1 MKRPRPVF
9 APIVFFAAAFL
20 LVFWLG
26 WTVAVQAHAADPLK
40 HALSLLG
47 VGLVGGGVAHLI
59 HREAPPGLGCRG
71 VSRKARE
78 ASTCLETSREPIP
91 ERESE

>member
-59 HREAPPGLGCRG
+59 HREAKRQQ
-71 VSRKARE
+71 SHRE
-78 ASTCLETSREPIP
+78 AQANRGNAVRLKPTIGSRVDK
-91 ERESE
+91 RV